1 MIKALLIIITLDG
14 AIFYKSME
22 DCWTVSKRL
31 NQIQGAKVSIC
42 IPAEEF
48 KKLQKK
54 RSMLTL

>member
-1 MIKALLIIITLDG
+1 
-14 AIFYKSME
+14 ME

-48 KKLQKK
+48 KKELEKE
-54 RSMLTL
+54 LDNVTIL